1 MNQQVL
7 RILLAGVAVSGVF
20 LSIYLLLITSAESNS
35 CDFNSLFSCSL
46 VLESDYSKFLGIP
59 VATFGL
65 IWFLGASAISIVSF
79 KFPIKRLF
87 FLSWAII
94 GVLGILYFIYAEY
107 LIESI
112 CLLCTA
118 AHLLGL
124 SFLGLSYF
132 YKES

>member
-1 MNQQVL
+1 MTS
-7 RILLAGVAVSGVF
+7 VAVSGVF
-20 LSIYLLLITSAESNS
+20 LSIYLLLITSAESTI
-35 CDFNSLFSCSL
+35 CDFDALFSCSS
-46 VLESDYSKFLGIP
+46 VLSSDYSKFMGIP

-65 IWFLGASAISIVSF
+65 IWFLVASAISVASF

-87 FLSWAII
+87 VLSWAII
-94 GVLGILYFIYAEY
+94 GVLGIPYFVYAEY

-118 AHLLGL
+118 AHILGL

-132 YKES
+132 YRES